1 VAPRVIMRCIMS
13 EQPPATP
20 LRILHLEDSLPDH
33 QLATRAL
40 VKAGLAGV
48 LTRVDRLDEFARL
61 LQRDESF
68 DVVLADHQ
76 LLGFTAVDAWQA
88 TADMAHKPP
97 FILLS
102 GAIGER
108 AAVEAIKR
116 GFADYL
122 SKSDLPRLGPVILR
136 AIEVHHTRL
145 AKEKADA
152 DLLASEKH
160 LAVFSGHL
168 QRAIEKERAAIAR
181 EIHDDVGGALA
192 AIGFDLGWITRH
204 SADEATLEHARQAN
218 SMLQQAISASQ
229 AIMMNLRPPI
239 LDQGLVAALEW
250 LCSGFERRSGIRT
263 ALACHAYAN
272 VVAPQF
278 ARSIELVAYRTAQEA
293 LTNIAK
299 HANCKSVKVEL
310 SDAGGTLTLEITD
323 NGCGISDVALEKPKS
338 FGLKGLSERART
350 VGGWLDISTRATP
363 LGLDSPGT
371 AIILSVPLHALE
383 ETLDSAFQDSLFLP
397 TEGLQP

>member
-1 VAPRVIMRCIMS
+1 MRCTMS
-13 EQPPATP
+13 EPLPATP

-40 VKAGLAGV
+40 VKAGLACV
-48 LTRVDRLDEFARL
+48 LTRVDKLDAFARL
-61 LQRDESF
+61 LQGDASF

-76 LLGFTAVDAWQA
+76 LLGFTAIDAWQA
-88 TADMAHKPP
+88 TADIPNKPP
-97 FILLS
+97 FVLLS

-108 AAVEAIKR
+108 AAVEAIKL

-122 SKSDLPRLGPVILR
+122 AKTDLPRLGPVIQR
-136 AIEVHHTRL
+136 AMEVHHTRL

-152 DLLASEKH
+152 DLVASEKR
-160 LAVFSGHL
+160 LADFTGHL

-181 EIHDDVGGALA
+181 EIHDEVGGALA

-204 SADEATLEHARQAN
+204 SADEATLDHVRQA
-218 SMLQQAISASQ
+218 SGMLQQAMSASQ

-263 ALACHAYAN
+263 VLACHAYAN
-272 VVAPQF
+272 VVAAQF
-278 ARSIELVAYRTAQEA
+278 TRSIELVAYRTAQEA

-299 HANCKSVKVEL
+299 HAQASLVKVEL

-323 NGCGISDVALEKPKS
+323 NGCGISDAALNKPKS
-338 FGLKGLSERART
+338 FGLRGLSERARA
-350 VGGWLDISTRATP
+350 VGGWLDISRHTGTET
-363 LGLDSPGT
+363 PGT
-371 AIILSVPLHALE
+371 AIILSVPLDA
-383 ETLDSAFQDSLFLP
+383 LDSRFQDSVFLAA
-397 TEGLQP
+397 EGSLA